1 MHGIPIEQHLDL
13 FFVFRVIPGRFKEM
27 SPCQGKMTPNRS
39 NPLYIRQMQELIF
52 PRARLRRIK
61 NPTTVLSGLFDRDTV
76 SNVCLR
82 RQPSGFNIS
91 IEPVLYCNVGV
102 EKVCNASK
110 RHVSR
115 AF

>member
-1 MHGIPIEQHLDL
+1 MHGIPIEQHLDP
-13 FFVFRVIPGRFKEM
+13 FSVFRVIPGRFKET
-27 SPCQGKMTPNRS
+27 SPCQGETTPSRT

-61 NPTTVLSGLFDRDTV
+61 NPATVLSGLFDRDTV
-76 SNVCLR
+76 SNVYLG

-91 IEPVLYCNVGV
+91 IELVLYCNVGV

-115 AF
+115 TF

>member
-13 FFVFRVIPGRFKEM
+13 FSVFRVIPGRFKET
-27 SPCQGKMTPNRS
+27 SPCQGEMTPSRT
-39 NPLYIRQMQELIF
+39 NPLYIQQVQELIF
-52 PRARLRRIK
+52 PQAHLRRIK
-61 NPTTVLSGLFDRDTV
+61 NPATVLSGLFDRDTV

-82 RQPSGFNIS
+82 RQLSDFNIS
-91 IEPVLYCNVGV
+91 IEPVLCCNVGV